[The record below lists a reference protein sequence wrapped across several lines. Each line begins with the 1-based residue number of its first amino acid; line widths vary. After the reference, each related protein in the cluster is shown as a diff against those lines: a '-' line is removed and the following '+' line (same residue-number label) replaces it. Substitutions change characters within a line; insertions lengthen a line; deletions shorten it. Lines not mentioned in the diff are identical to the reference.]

1 MTRKPLLLLALVIA
15 AAALAGAALSVAQT
29 PTSITLKVKGKHVT
43 RHARFCH
50 KSKRLRVFRRGTTLE
65 YRGFVTPAPPKHFP
79 VLVQVDACI
88 HGRFVRVA
96 RYHFQ
101 GKRATGKYKGFFRAP
116 RPHGRVTYFSARTVV
131 AGVRS
136 NKRYFGV
143 RR

>member
-1 MTRKPLLLLALVIA
+1 MTRTPLLLLALAVA
-15 AAALAGAALSVAQT
+15 GFLAGATLSAAQA
-29 PTSITLKVKGKHVT
+29 PTSISLQVKGTHVT

-50 KSKRLRVFRRGTTLE
+50 KSKRLRVFRAGTTLE
-65 YRGFVTPAPPKHFP
+65 YRGFVRPAPAKHFP
-79 VLVQVDACI
+79 VTVQVDGCV

-116 RPHGRVTYFSARTVV
+116 RPRGRVTYFSARTVV
-131 AGVRS
+131 GGRTS
-136 NKRYFGV
+136 GKTYFGV